1 MSQAIVTR
9 FLGPT
14 NTKGARLSASCD
26 AKRIVVPWPYE
37 KNATDAHC
45 HAAHELASA
54 LGWRGV
60 WVGGSLPS
68 KHKDGFVFVNV
79 DKSDDV
85 LEVRA

>member
-14 NTKGARLSASCD
+14 NTKGARLSARCD

-37 KNATDAHC
+37 LGASAAHA
-45 HAAHELASA
+45 HAAHELADA

-68 KHKDGFVFVNV
+68 KHDDAYVFVNTETS
-79 DKSDDV
+79 SDF